1 MNYNIDDVIK
11 FKDGE
16 YLVIDVIKNEGNT
29 YLYLINNDEYLNDVS
44 ITKRKIT
51 NKLLTPYR
59 DNVGRFSSDKNSRA
73 IYHEEFVHVTL
84 EVEKSNA
91 LSSSG
96 LRLKKAGDAV

>member
-44 ITKRKIT
+44 ITKVT
-51 NKLLTPYR
+51 NE
-59 DNVGRFSSDKNSRA
+59 NGKN
-73 IYHEEFVHVTL
+73 IYSCIENDEEFDYVLNKIFLVFKDDIL
-84 EVEKSNA
+84 ELSNIE
-91 LSSSG
+91 
-96 LRLKKAGDAV
+96 